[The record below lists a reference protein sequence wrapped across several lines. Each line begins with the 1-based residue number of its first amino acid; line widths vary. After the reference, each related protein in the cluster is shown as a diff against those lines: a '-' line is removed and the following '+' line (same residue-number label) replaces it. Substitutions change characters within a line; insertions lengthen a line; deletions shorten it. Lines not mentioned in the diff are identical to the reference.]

1 MKVNKTFQY
10 KVVHPNKGKA
20 LSLNKT
26 VRQFRKCVNF
36 YIHEMAKGSELKEI
50 YQKAREIC
58 ELPSALVQTARD
70 FAKEQ
75 LKSYEEN
82 EDNPHFPHFDSFV
95 PVRYDKRT
103 ISFKRVDN
111 HFEVWANIAS
121 VDGRVKIPI
130 TSDTERLERLEED
143 FKSVQLLFDGN
154 DFYLNVV
161 FEEERKIPSD
171 ECFERFV
178 GVDLGIENI
187 ATVVVQNR
195 KGEILDSEFFS
206 GDELQE
212 KRRRFKKLRKSLG
225 EKKLWSEIKKTKN
238 DESNYIKDI
247 NHKISKA
254 IVDMAEGYDA
264 QVIVMEKLDGIREHI
279 DWSKEMNW
287 KLHNWPFQQ
296 LQNFIEYKAHSKSI
310 AVRRV
315 YPQYTSQV
323 CVDCLGGI
331 ERVSQSKAVCQSCKK
346 EYNADFLGAVNVT
359 RRLFGYMSDS
369 LGGSG
374 YRPEQGG
381 EEPEG
386 DTCSTFGESQR
397 IVPQLTVSQP

>member
-1 MKVNKTFQY
+1 MKLNKTFQY
-10 KVVHPNKGKA
+10 KIISPNKGKA

-26 VRQFRKCVNF
+26 VRQYRKCVNF
-36 YIHEMAKGSELKEI
+36 YLHEMAKGTELKEI
-50 YQKAREIC
+50 YQEARETYG
-58 ELPSALVQTARD
+58 LPSALVQTARD

-82 EDNPHFPHFDSFV
+82 EDNPHFPHFDGFV

-103 ISFKRVDN
+103 ISFKKVDN
-111 HFEVWANIAS
+111 HFEVWGNIAT
-121 VDGRVKIPI
+121 VDDRVRVPI
-130 TSDTERLERLEED
+130 TSDTERLERLEGG
-143 FKSVQLLFDGN
+143 FKSVQLLFDGD

-161 FEEERKIPSD
+161 FEEEREISNEED
-171 ECFERFV
+171 FERFV

-187 ATVVVQNR
+187 ATVVVQD
-195 KGEILDSEFFS
+195 KSGEILDSELFS
-206 GDELQE
+206 GGELQE
-212 KRRRFKKLRKSLG
+212 KRRRFKELRKSLG
-225 EKKLWSEIKKTKN
+225 ERKLWSEVKETKN
-238 DESNYIKDI
+238 DESNYIRDM
-247 NHKISKA
+247 NHKISRA
-254 IVDMAEGYDA
+254 IVDMAEKYDA

-287 KLHNWPFQQ
+287 KLHNWAFRQ
-296 LQNFIEYKAHSKSI
+296 LQDFIEYKAHSESI

-315 YPQYTSQV
+315 YPQYTSRV
-323 CVDCLGGI
+323 CMDCLGKI

-359 RRLFGYMSDS
+359 RRLFGYMSDG
-369 LGGSG
+369 LGDSG

-397 IVPQLTVSQP
+397 IVPQLRVSQP